1 MRRTAALLGL
11 SHAVEYSAQLLLP
24 VLLVRLLSPEDFGGY
39 RLAWLL
45 ATSAATLLT
54 LNIAHS
60 LVYQVARVAAS
71 QHAALLGNAVVTLL
85 LVGLLAA
92 VAVSPWTGLSGAL
105 FDTSSHA
112 TLWFAALFVLGW
124 VASQPY
130 DHVALAAGQPLM
142 QARLGLAQTVARLL
156 LVAAT
161 AWLTRSLDAV
171 LLALGA
177 FAVLRWLCVLV
188 YAFRSAA
195 FGRPRIDLTLGV
207 TQLRY
212 AAAFGTGASLFAL
225 RPQIDGWIAAIRFD
239 AVAVAVIGIAASA
252 APLVGIVRTAF
263 TQAVLPSIAQ
273 AVADRRLG
281 DALRLNRDA
290 NLHVAAVVLPA
301 VSLLFV
307 VAPEVI
313 SIAFTPAFAQAA
325 DPLRLYLIGYVL
337 GAVEVSTLVQSLG
350 YGRFVLIQG
359 LVLTAFSAVLA
370 VLAAA
375 SLGLAWLPLGALAS
389 AALGAALNLAYL
401 ARRNGVPWRQL
412 QHWPAL
418 AMLCAVAVLTAAASL
433 AALDA
438 VLGEADH
445 WSRLAA
451 GCAVHGLLWLV
462 AAASIRTLRSLYGA
476 WWPRRW
482 TWAS

>member
-11 SHAVEYSAQLLLP
+11 SHAIEYSAQLLLP

-39 RLAWLL
+39 RVGWLL

-60 LVYQVARVAAS
+60 LVYQVARATAA
-71 QHAALLGNAVVTLL
+71 QRAALLGNAVVMLA
-85 LVGLLAA
+85 LVGL
-92 VAVSPWTGLSGAL
+92 VAGVVVSPWIGLSRPL
-105 FDTSSHA
+105 FDTSSDA

-130 DHVALAAGQPLM
+130 DHVALAAGQPLV
-142 QARLGLAQTVARLL
+142 QARLGIAQTAVRLL
-156 LVAAT
+156 LVAGT

-177 FAVLRWLCVLV
+177 FAVLRWLAMFVFALR
-188 YAFRSAA
+188 ATA
-195 FGRPRIDLTLGV
+195 FGRPRVDLALGR
-207 TQLRY
+207 TQLHY

-225 RPQIDGWIAAIRFD
+225 RPQIEGWIAAIRFD

-263 TQAVLPSIAQ
+263 TQAVLPAIAQ
-273 AVADRRLG
+273 AVADRRIN

-290 NLHVAAVVLPA
+290 NLHVAAIMLPA

-307 VAPEVI
+307 IAPEVI
-313 SIAFTPAFAQAA
+313 SIAFTSAFAQAA

-337 GAVEVSTLVQSLG
+337 GAVEVSTLVQALG

-359 LVLTAFSAVLA
+359 LVLTAASAVLA

-389 AALGAALNLAYL
+389 AALGAGLNLAYL
-401 ARRNGVPWRQL
+401 ARQNGLPWREL
-412 QHWPAL
+412 QHWQPL
-418 AMLCAVAVLTAAASL
+418 AVLFAVAVLTAAASL
-433 AALDA
+433 VILDTAL
-438 VLGEADH
+438 GGADR

-462 AAASIRTLRSLYGA
+462 AVASMRSLRGLYGA